1 MVPAVELSAI
11 RAGTISGSGTISA
24 NGADGK
30 DAENDGGGG
39 GGAGGSVLVVA
50 NSGGLGSLSINARG
64 GQGADA
70 WPSQTAGGTP
80 GNRHGPG
87 GGGGGGFIA
96 INGSASTN
104 VTGGTNGTTTTSSDG
119 IRSNVS
125 VRTEM
130 FCRFFRQ
137 TFPAQVQARS
147 AFRADYFEEHEHCH
161 CLPIP
166 LRERLPPTP

>member
-1 MVPAVELSAI
+1 MTAVA
-11 RAGTISGSGTISA
+11 AVA
-24 NGADGK
+24 
-30 DAENDGGGG
+30 
-39 GGAGGSVLVVA
+39 AGGSVLVVA

-104 VTGGTNGTTTTSSDG
+104 VTGGANGINATSSGDAYG
-119 IRSNVS
+119 ATSGSNGNILSIISTDVPGA
-125 VRTEM
+125 RL
-130 FCRFFRQ
+130 
-137 TFPAQVQARS
+137 QARS

-161 CLPIP
+161 VLPIL